1 MITSKI
7 NAKYI
12 EWLGASEMHQET
24 LNWYSELNFIKDEL
38 LFFEDLIKFYTLQLI
53 GSDYFEKSKD
63 LVEKLDS
70 LNNKTNLLLKT
81 VKTHR
86 NSLQILV
93 DGVNQLNKEAA
104 YKKEHKN
111 LIVNLMEFK
120 ETYNQFKT
128 ELFEHIKNMI
138 KKDNQKRLL
147 E

>member
-1 MITSKI
+1 MVGIV
-7 NAKYI
+7 
-12 EWLGASEMHQET
+12 SE
-24 LNWYSELNFIKDEL
+24 
-38 LFFEDLIKFYTLQLI
+38 
-53 GSDYFEKSKD
+53 
-63 LVEKLDS
+63 
-70 LNNKTNLLLKT
+70 TNLLLKT